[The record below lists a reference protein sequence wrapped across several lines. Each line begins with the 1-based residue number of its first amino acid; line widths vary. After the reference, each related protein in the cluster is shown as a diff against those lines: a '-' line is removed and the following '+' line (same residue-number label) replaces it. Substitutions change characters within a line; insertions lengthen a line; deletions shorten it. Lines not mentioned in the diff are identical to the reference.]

1 MDMKRGS
8 VEDGNKRMPLS
19 TRNYYMM
26 LAGVIVIVIGF
37 ILMSGGG
44 DHTATEFDE
53 SIFSFRR
60 ITLAPIVVIAGFVLE
75 IFAIMKRFDKGGE
88 NSNDVDGTNNK

>member
-8 VEDGNKRMPLS
+8 VEDGNKRMRLS
-19 TRNYYMM
+19 TKNDYMM

>member
-8 VEDGNKRMPLS
+8 IEDCNKRMPLS
-19 TRNYYMM
+19 TKNYYMM

-88 NSNDVDGTNNK
+88 NNNDVDGTNNK

>member
-19 TRNYYMM
+19 TKNYYMM

-60 ITLAPIVVIAGFVLE
+60 ITLAPIVVVAGFVLE

>member
-19 TRNYYMM
+19 TKNYYMM

-44 DHTATEFDE
+44 DHTATEVDE

-75 IFAIMKRFDKGGE
+75 IFAIMKRFDKGDE
-88 NSNDVDGTNNK
+88 NSNNVDGTNNK